1 MTDRWPRFINE
12 LMIEIRSAT
21 YGRKVDP
28 DDLRKNLPLVPA
40 ESIASRAL
48 VTVIA
53 IMAFLAAF
61 VAGLLFAFAPYRLPQ
76 SSHVQVL
83 SSQWMPFALYGIRRY
98 FDGTEI
104 GRAHV

>member
-61 VAGLLFAFAPYRLPQ
+61 VAGIGALIQ
-76 SSHVQVL
+76 SAASDWTDNIAHEMTIQVRPTANRDIE
-83 SSQWMPFALYGIRRY
+83 QEVAKAANIR
-98 FDGTEI
+98 E
-104 GRAHV
+104 